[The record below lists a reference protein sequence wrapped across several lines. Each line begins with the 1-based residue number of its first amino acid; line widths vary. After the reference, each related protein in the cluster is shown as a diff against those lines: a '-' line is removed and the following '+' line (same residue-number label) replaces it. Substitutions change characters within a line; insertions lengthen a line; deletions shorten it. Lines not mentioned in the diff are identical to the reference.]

1 MIEKAAELWYY
12 KQIGAWIV
20 LTCVAV
26 AYLVWLVV
34 IVWNENKKGR

>member
-20 LTCVAV
+20 LSLVVV
-26 AYLVWLVV
+26 AYFIWVV
-34 IVWNENKKGR
+34 VCIWTNWKKGR